1 MLKLLMIREKIK
13 EIYSTK
19 SVFIDPAIRFIATL
33 ISMLI
38 INSQIGALAILKSPV
53 VVLGIA
59 AVGAVLTKKFMV
71 MMILLCM
78 VGHIYAIDAL
88 SALVVL
94 VSYIIMYLLFFRFS
108 SKYSYVLIAVPLL
121 YFIKIP
127 FLMPVLLGL
136 MATLVAIIPMAF
148 GTMIYFYLNY
158 FSTNYDKLINMN
170 SEEATDTIVN
180 MINNVYKNPAFFYT
194 VMVFAL
200 VIGLVYFVKRLSV
213 DYSWLVSAISG
224 GLLATLAILIGC
236 NLFDMSSI
244 YSMPMVIVGG
254 LISTILA
261 WLLQFFVHSVD
272 YTRTEYTQFEDD
284 EYYYYVKAVPKIQVV
299 SAEKNI
305 KRINARK
312 VSAGTKNRDKKKRK
326 K

>member
-13 EIYSTK
+13 EIYSKK
-19 SVFIDPAIRFIATL
+19 SIFIDPAVRFLVTL
-33 ISMLI
+33 VALI
-38 INSQIGALAILKSPV
+38 ILNVNMGALSALTSPV
-53 VVLGIA
+53 AVLGIA
-59 AVGAVLTKKFMV
+59 VIGAVLTKKFAV

-78 VGHIYAIDAL
+78 IGHVYAIDAF
-88 SALVVL
+88 SAIVVL
-94 VSYIIMYLLFFRFS
+94 VTYIIMYLLFFRFS
-108 SKYSYVLIAVPLL
+108 SKYSYLLVAIPLL
-121 YFIKIP
+121 YFIKLP
-127 FLMPVLLGL
+127 FVIPVLLGL
-136 MATLVAIIPMAF
+136 TATPVAIIPMAF

-158 FSTNYDKLINMN
+158 FSVNYDKLLALN
-170 SEEATDTIVN
+170 SEEATAIIMDMVN
-180 MINNVYKNPAFFYT
+180 NIFKNPAFFYT

-213 DYSWLVSAISG
+213 DYSWLVSAIAG

-236 NLFDMSSI
+236 SMFDMENI
-244 YSMPMVIVGG
+244 YSMPMVIIGG
-254 LISTILA
+254 LFSTVIA

-312 VSAGTKNRDKKKRK
+312 VSAGSKNRSKKRR
-326 K
+326 

>member
-19 SVFIDPAIRFIATL
+19 GVFIDPVIRFLITL
-33 ISMLI
+33 VSLLI
-38 INSQIGALAILKSPV
+38 INSQIGALAILTSPV
-53 VVLGIA
+53 VVIGLS
-59 AVGAVLTKKFMV
+59 AVGAILTKKFAV
-71 MMILLCM
+71 MLILVCMI
-78 VGHIYAIDAL
+78 GHIYAIDAF

-108 SKYSYVLIAVPLL
+108 SKYSYVLVAVPLL
-121 YFIKIP
+121 FFAKIP
-127 FLMPVLLGL
+127 FVMPVLLGL
-136 MATLVAIIPMAF
+136 MASPVAIIPMVF
-148 GTMIYFYLNY
+148 GTLIYFYLNY
-158 FSTNYDKLINMN
+158 FTLNYDKLISAN
-170 SEEATDTIVN
+170 SEEATDTIMN
-180 MINNVYKNPAFFYT
+180 MVNNVFKNPTFFYT

-213 DYSWLVSAISG
+213 DYSWLVSAIAG
-224 GLLATLAILIGC
+224 GLLATLAMLIGC
-236 NLFDMSSI
+236 NLFDMSTV
-244 YSMPMVIVGG
+244 YTMPMVIVGG
-254 LISTILA
+254 LVSTILA

-272 YTRTEYTQFEDD
+272 YSRTEYTQFEDD

-312 VSAGTKNRDKKKRK
+312 VSAGTKNKDKRRR
-326 K
+326 